1 MPYRVSD
8 AMFIMGFIL
17 FVCAILIS
25 SKTVQF
31 PPPQFEYD
39 ITTIRAAQR
48 ECLKREPSHS
58 FSLVQTQGG
67 YMVQCEL
74 IRKTE

>member
-17 FVCAILIS
+17 FVCAIMICSKVS
-25 SKTVQF
+25 S
-31 PPPQFEYD
+31 PPLPEFQYD

-48 ECLKREPSHS
+48 ECLKREPAHS
-58 FSLVQTQGG
+58 FSLVQAQGG
-67 YMVQCEL
+67 YRVECRP
-74 IRKTE
+74 IK